1 MSLLIVGL
9 VLFLGTHSVSIASR
23 AWRDRR
29 LAQLGEGPWKGLY
42 SLLSLA
48 GLVAITLGY
57 GQARLEPTLL
67 WVPPAGMTHL
77 TLLLRV
83 PVFPL
88 YIAAYMPG
96 RILSATKHP
105 MLLATKIWALSHLL
119 ANGMLHDL
127 LLFGSILIWAGI
139 DRMSVS
145 RRNAPPPP
153 GAPPGRWNDAIAVG
167 VGLALYAGFL
177 LWGHRWLIG
186 VVPAPFLG

>member
-23 AWRDRR
+23 GWRDRR
-29 LAQLGEGPWKGLY
+29 QAQLGEAAWKGLY

-48 GLVAITLGY
+48 GLVAITIGY

-77 TLLLRV
+77 TLLLML

-88 YIAAYMPG
+88 FMAAYLPG
-96 RILSATKHP
+96 RILSKTKHP

-127 LLFGSILIWAGI
+127 LLFGSLLIWAGLA
-139 DRMSVS
+139 RMSAS

-153 GAPPGRWNDAIAVG
+153 GAPPGPWNDAIAVG
-167 VGLALYAGFL
+167 VGLAFYVVFL
-177 LWGHRWLIG
+177 LWGHSWLMG
-186 VVPAPFLG
+186 VVPAPFLL